1 MLFYLRE
8 PQDQIRGTRED
19 AEGGGARGA
28 GGGGLTGQGVVGG
41 RRSVEQ
47 IETEEALGGERE
59 IVGGKRLRSRRSGR
73 FIQS

>member
-1 MLFYLRE
+1 MIYTYIIYMYVCMYVLY
-8 PQDQIRGTRED
+8 ICM
-19 AEGGGARGA
+19 
-28 GGGGLTGQGVVGG
+28 QGVVGG